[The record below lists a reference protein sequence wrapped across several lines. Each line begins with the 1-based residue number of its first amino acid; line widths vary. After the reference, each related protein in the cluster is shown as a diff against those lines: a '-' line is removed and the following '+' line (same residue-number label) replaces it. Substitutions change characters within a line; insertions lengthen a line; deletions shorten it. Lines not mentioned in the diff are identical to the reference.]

1 MQKAAV
7 DVNYYICST
16 YSNIIKQMKWASV
29 CVCVCV
35 CACACVWRKNMDWGL
50 VKWAKWSLSKYNNK
64 KVGPRELNALMW
76 RGSFRKK
83 TK

>member
-35 CACACVWRKNMDWGL
+35 CVCVRACVRACVRVRARACVCMCMCVWRKNMDWGL
-50 VKWAKWSLSKYNNK
+50 VKWAVFFIK
-64 KVGPRELNALMW
+64 K
-76 RGSFRKK
+76 S
-83 TK
+83 